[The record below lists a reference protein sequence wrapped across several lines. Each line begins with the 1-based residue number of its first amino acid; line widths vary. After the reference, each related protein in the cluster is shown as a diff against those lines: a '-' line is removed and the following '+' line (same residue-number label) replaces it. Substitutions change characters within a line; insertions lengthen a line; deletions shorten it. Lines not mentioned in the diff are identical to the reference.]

1 MKKTHILAIV
11 ALALAAVSP
20 VKAQTANKELRL
32 YTMGTTLNL
41 DRITDQFTSISVSR
55 YLFAGY
61 NSLCLPFDMTAEE
74 VKAAAGDDVQLE
86 RMARVQ
92 NGELIFLDC
101 TNEGIEAGKPYLIY
115 VTSTKNAFFR
125 SSSLNSLQNTPI
137 PVTINGVTMVGEW
150 NKTTSDQLLGI
161 PAQQDTDLLQA
172 ILIRTEGT
180 KNFYPTRCSFSTD
193 AAEVPVIKHVTT
205 LDEETSIQQ
214 LISQDALVN
223 VYLPNGALVQSN
235 IRMSKAMSTLP
246 SGMYVTNGQKFIVK

>member
-1 MKKTHILAIV
+1 VSAEKNTVPEIQRYARKTSQRRLIAESTRIGPQNSAKATGPFVRTPNAI
-11 ALALAAVSP
+11 AP
-20 VKAQTANKELRL
+20 
-32 YTMGTTLNL
+32 
-41 DRITDQFTSISVSR
+41 
-55 YLFAGY
+55 
-61 NSLCLPFDMTAEE
+61 
-74 VKAAAGDDVQLE
+74 
-86 RMARVQ
+86 
-92 NGELIFLDC
+92 
-101 TNEGIEAGKPYLIY
+101 
-115 VTSTKNAFFR
+115 
-125 SSSLNSLQNTPI
+125 
-137 PVTINGVTMVGEW
+137 
-150 NKTTSDQLLGI
+150 KTTSDQLLGI

-214 LISQDALVN
+214 LLSQDALVN